1 MICGVDISKDRLDCH
16 LLATGE
22 ARSFDN
28 DASGIAALAQWCR
41 DAHVDLAAMEATGSY
56 ERLAFLVLSEAGIGC
71 AMANAKAVRHFAQSM
86 GLLEKNDRLDAAVIA
101 RFAQVKGLEPLP
113 PPSLLQQQLTAFA
126 RRLSQLVGD
135 LCVCKQRIA
144 TCHDPMARRSLVE
157 QIAFLNVQ
165 IKTFQEEIIALIDD
179 DPVWSHLDRTF
190 RSVKGVADRTVARLL
205 ADLPEIGLLPNK
217 AIAKIVGLAPIADDS
232 GKRSGHRR
240 IAGGRASVRSI
251 LFLVADVA
259 RRFDASLQAFAQRLQ
274 KAGKPKMV
282 IRIALAH
289 KLLVRLNAKARD
301 ARIQL
306 ANAT

>member
-28 DASGIAALAQWCR
+28 DASGIAALTEWCR

-56 ERLAFLVLSEAGIGC
+56 ERLAFLLLSEAGIGC

-101 RFAQVKGLEPLP
+101 RFAQVKGLKPLP

-144 TCHDPMARRSLVE
+144 TSHNPMARRSLVE

-165 IKTFQEEIIALIDD
+165 IKTFQGEIIALIDD
-179 DPVWSHLDRTF
+179 DP
-190 RSVKGVADRTVARLL
+190 
-205 ADLPEIGLLPNK
+205 
-217 AIAKIVGLAPIADDS
+217 
-232 GKRSGHRR
+232 
-240 IAGGRASVRSI
+240 VRSI

-259 RRFDASLQAFAQRLQ
+259 RRFDASLQAFAQRLH

-301 ARIQL
+301 ARIEL

>member
-28 DASGIAALAQWCR
+28 DASGIAALTEWCR

-56 ERLAFLVLSEAGIGC
+56 ERLAFLLLSEAGIGC

-165 IKTFQEEIIALIDD
+165 IKTFQGEIIALIDD
-179 DPVWSHLDRTF
+179 DPVWSHLDWTF
-190 RSVKGVADRTVARLL
+190 RSVKGVADRTVTRLL